1 MIIKSTIIGLGNI
14 GMLYDYKSNNIQT
27 HAKAILTNKKYNLI
41 GTVEKK
47 KERRDFLF
55 KKYKIKSFS
64 KLNYSLI
71 LNSNLVVISTSTN
84 QLFETIKMIIKINPN
99 TNILIE
105 KPFGLKKKEI
115 DFIKKKFITKNK
127 IYVNYY
133 RNFDKS
139 ITTLK
144 KIIIK
149 KFKGSSYGNL
159 YYTKGF
165 FHNSCHFLAMFNYIF
180 GKIKKVDVIKK
191 TKIKNND
198 YFVKAIIYYKNFQL
212 SIFPDRKSKFN
223 SFNIF
228 GLNANLFYKN
238 DGSTVWYQNVNKND
252 KKNSKKIKIFSKI
265 SNYQKVVYDNIYKD
279 LINKES
285 LVFDYSKII
294 DLSSEVKKFNLKY

>member
-27 HAKAILTNKKYNLI
+27 HAKAIHKNKKYNLI
-41 GTVEKK
+41 GAVEKK
-47 KERRDFLF
+47 KERGDFFF
-55 KKYKIKSFS
+55 KKYKINSFS
-64 KLNYSLI
+64 KLNHLLI
-71 LNSNLVVISTSTN
+71 SNSNLVVISTSTN
-84 QLFETIKMIIKINPN
+84 QLFETIKMINRINSN
-99 TNILIE
+99 AHILIE
-105 KPFGLKKKEI
+105 KPFGFKKKEV
-115 DFIKKKFITKNK
+115 DFVKKKFKKKNK

-139 ITTLK
+139 IINLK

-165 FHNSCHFLAMFNYIF
+165 FHNGCHFLAMFHYIF

-191 TKIKNND
+191 TKTKNND
-198 YFVKAIIYYKNFQL
+198 YFVKAIIYYNNFQL
-212 SIFPDRKSKFN
+212 SIFPDRKGNFN
-223 SFNIF
+223 SFDIF
-228 GLNANLFYKN
+228 GLKANLFYKN
-238 DGSTVWYQNVNKND
+238 DGSTVWCQNVNKNN
-252 KKNSKKIKIFSKI
+252 KKEPKKIKILSKI

-285 LVFDYSKII
+285 LVFDYNKII
-294 DLSSEVKKFNLKY
+294 DLNREVKKFNLKY